1 MHQEKRGVGC
11 WQKDQATGTYF
22 SLQRPIRMNHQVV
35 EVAFE
40 AVIEGYCWTTAT
52 KVDREMHLTG
62 KGPFP
67 GCRA

>member
-1 MHQEKRGVGC
+1 
-11 WQKDQATGTYF
+11 
-22 SLQRPIRMNHQVV
+22 MNHQVV